1 MGLSYLAD
9 LAVPIVLD
17 ASAAINLNAS
27 GFAEAVLRALPN
39 RAVMAEIAMN
49 ELTGDF
55 RTGRRDAEIMA
66 ALTRSDLI
74 TIVQLSEIQQRHF
87 ETLVVG
93 PAVET
98 LDDGEAATIAY
109 AAESDA
115 VAILD
120 ERKAIRICTVRYPQ
134 MAIGCSVDL
143 FAHPSVIAAL
153 GKASLAD
160 AVFAALQHAR
170 MRVLPHHIDWVIV
183 LIGQERARMCPSLP
197 KGARK

>member
-1 MGLSYLAD
+1 MGLSCLVD
-9 LAVPIVLD
+9 PDIPVVLD

-39 RAVMAEIAMN
+39 RTVIAEIVMS
-49 ELTGDF
+49 ELTGDH
-55 RTGRRDAEIMA
+55 RTGRRDAEMIA
-66 ALTRSDLI
+66 ALMESQLI
-74 TIVQLSEIQQRHF
+74 AIVRLSEVQERHF
-87 ETLVVG
+87 EMLVVG

-120 ERKAIRICTVRYPQ
+120 DRKAIRICALRYPQ
-134 MAIGCSVDL
+134 MPIGSTVDL
-143 FAHPSVIAAL
+143 FSHPSVIGTL
-153 GKASLAD
+153 GKASLAE

-170 MRVLPHHIDWVIV
+170 MRVLPHHMDWVIA
-183 LIGQERARMCPSLP
+183 LIGQERVRMCPSLP
-197 KGARK
+197 KAARK

>member
-1 MGLSYLAD
+1 MALSCLAD
-9 LAVPIVLD
+9 TTVPVVLD

-39 RAVMAEIAMN
+39 RAVITEIVMN
-49 ELTGDF
+49 ELTGDY
-55 RTGRRDAEIMA
+55 RTGRRDAEIIA
-66 ALTRSDLI
+66 ALMKADRI
-74 TIVQLSEIQQRHF
+74 AIVQLSEMQLRHF
-87 ETLVVG
+87 EMLVVG
-93 PAVET
+93 PAVQT

-120 ERKAIRICTVRYPQ
+120 DRKAIRICATRYPRTP
-134 MAIGCSVDL
+134 IGSTVDL
-143 FAHPSVIAAL
+143 FSHPSVIGAL
-153 GKASLAD
+153 GTASLAD

-170 MRVLPHHIDWVIV
+170 MRVLPHHMDWVIA

-197 KGARK
+197 KAARK

>member
-1 MGLSYLAD
+1 MGLSCLVD
-9 LAVPIVLD
+9 PDIPVVLD

-39 RAVMAEIAMN
+39 RTVITEIVMS
-49 ELTGDF
+49 ELTGDH
-55 RTGRRDAEIMA
+55 RTGRRDAEMIA
-66 ALTRSDLI
+66 ALMESQLI
-74 TIVQLSEIQQRHF
+74 AIVRLSEVQERHF
-87 ETLVVG
+87 EMLVVG

-120 ERKAIRICTVRYPQ
+120 DRKAIRICALRYPQ
-134 MAIGCSVDL
+134 MPIGPTFDL
-143 FAHPSVIAAL
+143 FSHPSVIGTL
-153 GKASLAD
+153 GKASLAE

-170 MRVLPHHIDWVIV
+170 MRVLPHHMDWVIA

-197 KGARK
+197 KAARK